1 MNSAKSTTGVIVGC
15 VMLLGASGVCA
26 QDWPQ
31 WRGPHRDG
39 RATGFT
45 APKTWPKEPT
55 QKWKV
60 PVGQGVASP
69 ALVGDKLYVFAQDG
83 GSEVLRC
90 LEAASGKELWQEK
103 YDSAKVSG
111 IAAGRGGEFSG
122 PRASPTVADGKV
134 VTLGSRGTLSCYDAA
149 SGKKLW
155 RKDDFKASLPRFF
168 TASSPIVVDGLCIA
182 QLGGESKGA
191 LVAYDLKTG
200 DEKWKWTGDGSAYA
214 SPVVLT
220 VDGAK
225 VIVAETANNIV
236 GVAVADGKLLWKTSF
251 AATGAGRSYNACTP
265 MVDGQTVIFSGS
277 GRGTRAVKIEKKDAD
292 VAAIDA
298 WKNPDNGVQ
307 FSTPVIKDGFVY
319 GLSANDTLFCVNAK
333 DGKTA
338 WTSSIS
344 GKRGYGSIVDAGPVL
359 MALTPS
365 AQLIVF
371 EPSDKEFKKV
381 MSYKVSDK
389 ETYAYP
395 VVSGNRIFV
404 KDADSLTLYTIE

>member
-1 MNSAKSTTGVIVGC
+1 MSGAKSTTGVIVSC
-15 VMLLGASGVCA
+15 VMLLGASGACA

-31 WRGPHRDG
+31 WRGPHRDA

-45 APKTWPKEPT
+45 APKTWPTELKK
-55 QKWKV
+55 QWNVK
-60 PVGQGVASP
+60 VGQGVASP
-69 ALVGDKLYVFAQDG
+69 ALVGDKVYVFGQDG

-111 IAAGRGGEFSG
+111 IAAGRSGEFSG

-134 VTLGSRGTLSCYDAA
+134 VTLGSRGILSCYEAA
-149 SGKKLW
+149 DGKKLW
-155 RKDDFKASLPRFF
+155 RKDDFKGSLPRFY
-168 TASSPIVVDGLCIA
+168 TSSSPIVVDGLCIA

-214 SPVVLT
+214 SPVLLT
-220 VDGAK
+220 VDGTK

-236 GVAVADGKLLWKTSF
+236 GVAVADGKLLWKTSY
-251 AATGAGRSYNACTP
+251 TVSGRGYNASTP

-277 GRGTRAVKIEKKDAD
+277 NRGTRAVKVEKKGAEVSATDD
-292 VAAIDA
+292 
-298 WKNPDNGVQ
+298 WKYSENGVQ
-307 FSTPVIKDGFVY
+307 FSTPVIKDGYVY
-319 GLSANDTLFCVNAK
+319 GLSANDTLFCISAK
-333 DGKTA
+333 DGKKV
-338 WTSSIS
+338 WTTSMT

-365 AQLIVF
+365 AQLTVF